1 MNTVS
6 KEGLLSGEFG
16 WQNHPL
22 AYAKAINLSRKLQH
36 EYDTVLDEVDLLV
49 MPTTVTPSNP
59 LPPVGATPCQDMDAS
74 AGKLEN
80 TSPFNA
86 SGHPALAVP
95 IGFVPAKDDPKIMLP
110 TSMQIVGKY
119 WDEARIV
126 RAAYAWENSID
137 WRTF

>member
-16 WQNHPL
+16 WQKHPL

-36 EYDTVLDEVDLLV
+36 EYDAVLQKVDLLV

-59 LPPVGATPCQDMDAS
+59 LPPVNATPAVDMAAS

-95 IGFVPAKDDPKIMLP
+95 IGFVPAKEDPAIQLP
-110 TSMQIVGKY
+110 ASMQIVGKY
-119 WDEARIV
+119 WDEMTILK
-126 RAAYAWENSID
+126 AAYAWENAVD
-137 WRTF
+137 WKTF